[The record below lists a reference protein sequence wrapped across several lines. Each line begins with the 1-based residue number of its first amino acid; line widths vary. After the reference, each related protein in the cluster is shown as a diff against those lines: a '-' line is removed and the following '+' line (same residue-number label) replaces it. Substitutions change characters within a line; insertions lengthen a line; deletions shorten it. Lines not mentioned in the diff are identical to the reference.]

1 MTCDETDGSVILS
14 TNNNAVTIYTHLAGS
29 THNGSGSPGRRRD
42 PGSRTNHKFDSCR
55 VAPAATRLSALLP
68 LDRPAPPPVHMGRI
82 AVDWPVG
89 RPHDWR
95 VLFTAPL
102 KFEPWLCHL
111 DPLLRPTPVNS
122 REQSNHLQVSDQ
134 KSDCRAW
141 ITRHPK

>member
-68 LDRPAPPPVHMGRI
+68 LDRPAPPRFTWAVSPWTGRS
-82 AVDWPVG
+82 AYPTTGVFFL
-89 RPHDWR
+89 PH
-95 VLFTAPL
+95 P
-102 KFEPWLCHL
+102 
-111 DPLLRPTPVNS
+111 
-122 REQSNHLQVSDQ
+122 
-134 KSDCRAW
+134 
-141 ITRHPK
+141 

>member
-14 TNNNAVTIYTHLAGS
+14 TNNHAITIYTNLAGS
-29 THNGSGSPGRRRD
+29 THNGSGSPGPRRD
-42 PGSRTNHKFDSCR
+42 PGSRTNHKFGSCR
-55 VAPAATRLSALLP
+55 VAPAATRPSALVP
-68 LDRPAPPPVHMGRI
+68 LDRPALPRFIWAVSPWTGRS
-82 AVDWPVG
+82 AYPATGVFF
-89 RPHDWR
+89 
-95 VLFTAPL
+95 FTAPMT
-102 KFEPWLCHL
+102 FEPWLCHL

>member
-1 MTCDETDGSVILS
+1 CQRTTTPSRSIPILQ
-14 TNNNAVTIYTHLAGS
+14 
-29 THNGSGSPGRRRD
+29 
-42 PGSRTNHKFDSCR
+42 
-55 VAPAATRLSALLP
+55 
-68 LDRPAPPPVHMGRI
+68 DRPTTVRARPGDDEIRVLEPTTNSTRAEWPQLQLAYRRFCHWTDPHPPVHMGRI